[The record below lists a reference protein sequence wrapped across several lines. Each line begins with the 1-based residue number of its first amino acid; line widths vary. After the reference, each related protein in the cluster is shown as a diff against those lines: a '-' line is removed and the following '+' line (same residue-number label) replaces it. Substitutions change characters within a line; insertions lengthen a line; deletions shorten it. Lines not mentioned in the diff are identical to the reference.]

1 MAMKNKYF
9 YLQGFFGK
17 GSLSRSYPSFG
28 KARYGTPPVV
38 RNRQWLRRQNWLK
51 EVKELNSASSNYEG
65 TNRQFY
71 NM

>member
-1 MAMKNKYF
+1 M
-9 YLQGFFGK
+9 QGFFGK

-38 RNRQWLRRQNWLK
+38 RNRQWLRRQKWLK

-65 TNRQFY
+65 VNGQHFMICKMY
-71 NM
+71 FIVNQ